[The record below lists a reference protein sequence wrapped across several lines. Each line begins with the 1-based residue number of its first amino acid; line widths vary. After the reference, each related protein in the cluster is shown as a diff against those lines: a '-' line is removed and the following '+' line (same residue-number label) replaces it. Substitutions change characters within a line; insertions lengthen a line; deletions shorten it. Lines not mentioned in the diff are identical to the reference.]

1 MPIQIIDK
9 HPRLLDLLPTNQIP
23 DSFFI
28 KDEIENILSEIYYR
42 KFSLE
47 STRNRDYASYNLNLL
62 FLNQVGF
69 TIPSTEIK
77 FLLNP
82 ATDGTSLTEVPISFE
97 YHLPILRY
105 RDLFSSDTFSED
117 PLAYF
122 SLLLRMLNL
131 PIDELLLELLN
142 SFGTGQDQL
151 QSFIDSVNANYNTGT
166 TIVKNSSI
174 AQDDILTLIEDMD
187 ERGLDI
193 VSIIFQE
200 FILSSG
206 SLSNQ
211 LERLIDIF
219 GRWIHNLDLK
229 KLFLD
234 LFIPSFSVSINSI
247 NVGLQFPRKWLT
259 PIYTGSQDYPNA
271 LTDKPDIKIDDPLPE
286 GYYSDLI
293 FNVGA
298 LDFSTE
304 KGFEFK
310 DSGAISFKDSYIG
323 NTGLRIGFSNVKL
336 DLSTTTNIPEAT
348 ADGRSNDF
356 RGVYI
361 DSATIGLPAKWFKQK
376 NGASLGIY
384 AEKLLVGT
392 GGMSGK
398 IGLKALGATNPAPV
412 GSSLEFELG
421 QNLTIGFKNF
431 DVELAKGKITHT
443 DIQGYIKV
451 PIRGVVQ
458 TIDIEMSFDDNGDF
472 RITASSKSGINLP
485 FGDLFSFKFYSL
497 EVGELRD
504 KFYLALSGD
513 LSFPETSLVNTTLG
527 ITKPIQ
533 IKKLVLWEDGHIELE
548 GGAIPLP
555 KSLTVKMGPTTISI
569 TGIYFGSH
577 QEGDRKYN
585 FWGFDGGVNVNPGGV
600 DVKGKGIKYHYT
612 IDDGQGKP
620 HDSYISME
628 SMAIDL
634 IIPGK
639 SKPKDA
645 TALIKGWLSVQGHE
659 YAGGVDLTLPKVGIS
674 GGVDMKFDTKFPAWI
689 VDAHLDFSVPIPL
702 AATGLGIYGFRGLVG
717 QRYVASKTAI
727 WNAEADA
734 ENHSWFD
741 YYKDKTNAPNTEGVN
756 IGKFRKPLQTDK
768 SQNPFSVGAGIT
780 LATTMKDGEPFS
792 MKLFLLLSLPSLVY
806 LEGKANILGPRLGL
820 DKGDAPF
827 FAYVAFEP
835 HKSLETGFGANYQLG
850 DNGSLLDIQAEIQAG
865 YFFDNPSAWYLNFG
879 TKDKPITAGVLSL
892 FTAKTYL
899 MINRAGI
906 DTMARIDWGFDKQ
919 YLKGKLKA
927 KAYVYIEVGGHISFL
942 HPQIGA
948 YAKVGGGCAVS
959 IWGCGFHLSLDTT
972 LAVEAP
978 KPFYIAGSAE
988 LCVGVKIL
996 WKHFDACFTVEFKW
1010 EKAAKPTPQR
1020 IFPLPV
1026 DKGADALR
1034 EVAKAVNI
1042 QSNEIFPLVV
1052 SLNVPSA
1059 DINLDEAIIPLDSFI
1074 DVQFQKGMLPSA
1086 DFDTVIG
1093 RLKEAQTAD
1102 YTETLPPKPVN
1113 FEEKHQYGV
1122 ESIQVKILNKLGGWE
1137 SYDPYKAMATPEA
1150 LAIYEPQKANYKLGY
1165 WQLKGSALDNFR
1177 VLSQTPFSFTDKG
1190 LPGSF
1195 VPEKFGL
1202 TPGNLFCQTR
1212 TISKHC
1218 LGWENVA
1225 TDTTYQNYVEK
1236 DGVVFY
1242 SQNEAK
1248 VIAFSNVFNLSKSL
1262 TFKEGVFEI
1271 QFKAPVSYAELRL
1284 FTYASG
1290 VEMYFYNVD
1299 ELVEHR
1305 HIERMELINTIYY
1318 NPTTNQEITRIHIE
1332 RTQANQVL
1340 VATLQN
1346 QVEALRREINEGDFT
1361 TLQKEEKRALI
1372 ATKLEQINAEL
1383 QVSCI
1388 DAPSDLLTGQA
1399 IDAVIT
1405 NKVTETNVLIAE
1417 ATSAIAA
1424 LNTEYTN
1431 CKTTHKALE
1440 DKFNTCFKELC
1451 DYKLPPT
1458 ALSCLREM
1466 SLLPPPNGA
1475 SDAAYDTFMTDVKK
1489 FIDDIHLASIQY
1501 YIDLKKVC
1509 RDLKHYI
1516 QEAKKECETIR
1527 VSILGKEAELA
1538 KYQKTLSEL
1547 NEYIAAHTG
1556 IGYIRPDGYGH
1567 CGTYVHQVC
1576 WLTKQE
1582 HAFNQTITPQEAIQ
1596 EQYEAMVKGLEHTLS
1611 PIWRPD
1617 SKYYMELTISDT
1629 VNNQKSE
1636 VKVYYAF
1643 KTAGPLGYWHK
1654 NELVETRYIQPT
1666 ANELKD
1672 KDENGN
1678 EITLQKGTFKYRQR
1692 LNLLAER
1699 KQLTSLKTY
1708 IDYGKSYPNAD
1719 GNIVNAK
1726 PLFYKEP
1733 TLYLYY
1739 NARYVYHFFND
1750 WPAFAGYP
1758 AQKGSLQV
1766 LVKDPVEDV
1775 AFINPPTPEIIKTT
1789 DPAVMLPY
1797 VDGVQWEK
1805 DGTKYIYN
1813 SVDTV
1818 NNLANPIFQ
1827 DPAFTGTTCIQTG
1840 GVPIQPA
1847 RLKTTIIPR
1856 YLKPLKMYTAMFNN
1870 VYKDQVE
1877 EVHRYGF
1884 QTSRYGTFEEQ
1895 INSYLLEDKD
1905 LNQKEAIFQLD
1916 LPQSADS
1923 ARVALA
1929 HKISARQSATGD
1941 TTYQEITEKYA
1952 DAFEQLVYGA
1962 LGFAPLE
1969 TAISTEF
1976 NIVRDAQKNILGI
1989 WIRNP
1994 EPFNDPKLP
2003 RGSEAGTI
2011 DQVQDTLKIVGQ
2023 TGFNFLWSKDLS
2035 QVFVMRN
2042 TGNILDARVYY
2053 THPNPPFEMRFTFT
2067 YKVWNGEGYS
2077 RKEVTTKNV
2086 RLATNAFKTFKENN
2100 LPFGST
2106 TPFKPEID

>member
-1 MPIQIIDK
+1 
-9 HPRLLDLLPTNQIP
+9 
-23 DSFFI
+23 
-28 KDEIENILSEIYYR
+28 
-42 KFSLE
+42 
-47 STRNRDYASYNLNLL
+47 
-62 FLNQVGF
+62 
-69 TIPSTEIK
+69 
-77 FLLNP
+77 
-82 ATDGTSLTEVPISFE
+82 
-97 YHLPILRY
+97 
-105 RDLFSSDTFSED
+105 
-117 PLAYF
+117 
-122 SLLLRMLNL
+122 
-131 PIDELLLELLN
+131 
-142 SFGTGQDQL
+142 
-151 QSFIDSVNANYNTGT
+151 
-166 TIVKNSSI
+166 
-174 AQDDILTLIEDMD
+174 
-187 ERGLDI
+187 
-193 VSIIFQE
+193 
-200 FILSSG
+200 
-206 SLSNQ
+206 
-211 LERLIDIF
+211 
-219 GRWIHNLDLK
+219 
-229 KLFLD
+229 
-234 LFIPSFSVSINSI
+234 
-247 NVGLQFPRKWLT
+247 
-259 PIYTGSQDYPNA
+259 
-271 LTDKPDIKIDDPLPE
+271 
-286 GYYSDLI
+286 
-293 FNVGA
+293 
-298 LDFSTE
+298 
-304 KGFEFK
+304 
-310 DSGAISFKDSYIG
+310 
-323 NTGLRIGFSNVKL
+323 
-336 DLSTTTNIPEAT
+336 
-348 ADGRSNDF
+348 
-356 RGVYI
+356 
-361 DSATIGLPAKWFKQK
+361 
-376 NGASLGIY
+376 
-384 AEKLLVGT
+384 
-392 GGMSGK
+392 
-398 IGLKALGATNPAPV
+398 
-412 GSSLEFELG
+412 
-421 QNLTIGFKNF
+421 
-431 DVELAKGKITHT
+431 
-443 DIQGYIKV
+443 
-451 PIRGVVQ
+451 
-458 TIDIEMSFDDNGDF
+458 
-472 RITASSKSGINLP
+472 
-485 FGDLFSFKFYSL
+485 
-497 EVGELRD
+497 
-504 KFYLALSGD
+504 
-513 LSFPETSLVNTTLG
+513 
-527 ITKPIQ
+527 
-533 IKKLVLWEDGHIELE
+533 
-548 GGAIPLP
+548 
-555 KSLTVKMGPTTISI
+555 
-569 TGIYFGSH
+569 
-577 QEGDRKYN
+577 
-585 FWGFDGGVNVNPGGV
+585 
-600 DVKGKGIKYHYT
+600 
-612 IDDGQGKP
+612 
-620 HDSYISME
+620 ME

-727 WNAEADA
+727 PGFT
-734 ENHSWFD
+734 ENNSWFD
-741 YYKDKTNAPNTEGVN
+741 YYKYKNATPPVSEGVN
-756 IGKFRKPLQTDK
+756 INKFRKPLQTDK

-820 DKGDAPF
+820 DNGDAPY

-835 HKSLETGFGANYQLG
+835 HKSLETGFGANFQLG
-850 DNGSLLDIQAEIQAG
+850 VKGLLIDIQAEMQAG

-919 YLKGKLKA
+919 YLGGKLKA

-1010 EKAAKPTPQR
+1010 EKAARPVADP
-1020 IFPLPV
+1020 IYPLPV
-1026 DKGADALR
+1026 DKGAETLRALG

-1052 SLNVPSA
+1052 LLREPTLE
-1059 DINLDEAIIPLDSFI
+1059 DNLDEAIIPLDSFI

-1086 DFDTVIG
+1086 DFDAVIG

-1122 ESIQVKILNKLGGWE
+1122 ESIQVKILNKLGGWDV
-1137 SYDPYKAMATPEA
+1137 YDPYKAMATPEV
-1150 LAIYEPQKANYKLGY
+1150 LAIYEPQKTNYKLGY

-1225 TDTTYQNYVEK
+1225 TDTTYQHYVEK

-1290 VEMYFYNVD
+1290 IEVSFYNVD

-1305 HIERMELINTIYY
+1305 HIERMKLINTIYY

-1340 VATLQN
+1340 VTTLQN
-1346 QVEALRREINEGDFT
+1346 QVETLRREINEGDFT

-1431 CKTTHKALE
+1431 CKTTQKALE

-1475 SDAAYDTFMTDVKK
+1475 SDAAYDTFMADVKK

-1547 NEYIAAHTG
+1547 NEYITAHTG

-1582 HAFNQTITPQEAIQ
+1582 HAFNQTITPQDAIQ

-1617 SKYYMELTISDT
+1617 SKYYMALTISDT
-1629 VNNQKSE
+1629 VNG
-1636 VKVYYAF
+1636 VKDPKHTKTIYYAF
-1643 KTAGPLGYWHK
+1643 QTAGPLGHWHK
-1654 NELVETRYIQPT
+1654 NDLVETRYIKPT
-1666 ANELKD
+1666 NEELKD
-1672 KDENGN
+1672 KDANGN

-1775 AFINPPTPEIIKTT
+1775 AFINPPTPEIIQTT

-1805 DGTKYIYN
+1805 DGTKYSYN

-2011 DQVQDTLKIVGQ
+2011 DQIQDTLKIVGQ

-2053 THPNPPFEMRFTFT
+2053 SHPNPPFEMRFTFT
-2067 YKVWNGEGYS
+2067 YKVWNGEGYT
-2077 RKEVTTKNV
+2077 RKEVTTKNI
-2086 RLATNAFKTFKENN
+2086 RLANNAFKTFKENN

-2106 TPFKPEID
+2106 TPFKAEID